1 MDYRRG
7 RPSDDRRRRVM
18 LDDSRLAN
26 GTPAGEE
33 GASDAAREEARAKS
47 TRKSSKS
54 YPDDALAS
62 RQMRLT
68 DLLPIHVWVIM
79 AFVALM
85 AIASA
90 GIHVGHLRSEAF
102 IQELGIAG
110 AIFDVNAPGSLGR
123 GLSVLLLAGA
133 SGCSFLIYSLRRHKM
148 DDYRG
153 HYGIWLWVALLLN
166 FLTVCEY
173 TGATGIIEALVAKY
187 APVGLVSQL
196 PLIVHTIVALGSL
209 LFLARLGAEMHQ
221 CRAAMVVLALL
232 LGAVGLVVALEA
244 GWRPNSLEMP
254 EELLAFH
261 ARLASRGLLFVML
274 LVYGRY
280 TRLDALG
287 NIKVRERKPRKKSA
301 EKPAAT
307 QEKSATV
314 SKSTVE
320 FAKPTAAEPAA
331 EKPIVRSVEKQAPS
345 QKAIVAIT
353 SKPALTLGQKP
364 MDEEEDERS
373 GSGRLSRAERRR
385 LKQMGKA
392 A

>member
-1 MDYRRG
+1 
-7 RPSDDRRRRVM
+7 
-18 LDDSRLAN
+18 
-26 GTPAGEE
+26 
-33 GASDAAREEARAKS
+33 
-47 TRKSSKS
+47 
-54 YPDDALAS
+54 
-62 RQMRLT
+62 
-68 DLLPIHVWVIM
+68 
-79 AFVALM
+79 
-85 AIASA
+85 
-90 GIHVGHLRSEAF
+90 
-102 IQELGIAG
+102 
-110 AIFDVNAPGSLGR
+110 
-123 GLSVLLLAGA
+123 
-133 SGCSFLIYSLRRHKM
+133 
-148 DDYRG
+148 
-153 HYGIWLWVALLLN
+153 
-166 FLTVCEY
+166 
-173 TGATGIIEALVAKY
+173 
-187 APVGLVSQL
+187 
-196 PLIVHTIVALGSL
+196 
-209 LFLARLGAEMHQ
+209 LGAEMHQ